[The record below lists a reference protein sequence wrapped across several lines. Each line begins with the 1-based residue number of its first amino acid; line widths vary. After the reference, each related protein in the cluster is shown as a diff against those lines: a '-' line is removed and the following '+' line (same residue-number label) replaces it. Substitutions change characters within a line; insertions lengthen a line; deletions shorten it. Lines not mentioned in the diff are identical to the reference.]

1 MNPTNRRV
9 KKLQLPP
16 SVVDEGTLLE
26 LGEREPAEP
35 FEEDQPSPPL
45 PTKLVI
51 DRGARPSSRV
61 ASVARVIVG
70 IALVIGA
77 STSVAWAARKHVMSS
92 SRFGVKD
99 IDVNGTRHL
108 TNDDVAR
115 EAGILLGANVFSVDL
130 DTARQKLLA
139 DPWISDA
146 TLGRRL
152 PGTILIQVTER
163 EAGALVALGD
173 TYVASRTGELFKK
186 LDPRDPIDLP
196 IITGMKPD
204 SVAEDREGA
213 ARTIRRAI
221 DLANEYEHGPLGGK
235 AELEEIHVVG
245 SGSMTLIVGKNALA
259 LVLGEPP
266 YRKKLEQAARV
277 VVELD
282 KRGAKADAI
291 MLDNEARPERVV
303 VRMK

>member
-1 MNPTNRRV
+1 MNPTNRRI

-26 LGEREPAEP
+26 LGEHEPSEP
-35 FEEDQPSPPL
+35 LEQEQPRPPPPRKGDL
-45 PTKLVI
+45 
-51 DRGARPSSRV
+51 DRSSRPPSRV
-61 ASVARVIVG
+61 ASVARVIIG

-99 IDVNGTRHL
+99 IDVNGARHL
-108 TNDDVAR
+108 TNDEVAR
-115 EAGILLGANVFSVDL
+115 EAGITLGANVFSVDL

-173 TYVASRTGELFKK
+173 TYLASRSGELFKK
-186 LDPRDPIDLP
+186 LDPRDPVDLP

-204 SVAEDREGA
+204 AVAEDREGA

-235 AELEEIHVVG
+235 AQLEEIHVVG
-245 SGSMTLIVGKNALA
+245 GGSMTLIVGKNALA

-277 VVELD
+277 MAELD

>member
-1 MNPTNRRV
+1 MNPQNRRV

-16 SVVDEGTLLE
+16 SVVDEGTLFE
-26 LGEREPAEP
+26 LGENEPL
-35 FEEDQPSPPL
+35 EDESQLPPL
-45 PTKLVI
+45 PPK
-51 DRGARPSSRV
+51 REFQRSARPPSRV
-61 ASVARVIVG
+61 ASIVRAVLG
-70 IALVIGA
+70 VALVISV
-77 STSVAWAARKHVMSS
+77 STSVAWAARKHVTSS

-115 EAGILLGANVFSVDL
+115 EAGLALGANIFTVDL
-130 DTARQKLLA
+130 EAARQKLLA

-152 PGTILIQVTER
+152 PGTILVQVTER
-163 EAGALVALGD
+163 EAGALVALGE
-173 TYVASRTGELFKK
+173 TYLASRTGEIFKTI
-186 LDPRDPIDLP
+186 DARDPVDLP

-204 SVAEDREGA
+204 LVAEDREGA

-235 AELEEIHVVG
+235 AELQEIHVV
-245 SGSMTLIVGKNALA
+245 SGTSLTLIVGKSALA

-266 YRKKLEQAARV
+266 YRKKLEQATRV
-277 VVELD
+277 VAELE
-282 KRGAKADAI
+282 KRGAKAEAI